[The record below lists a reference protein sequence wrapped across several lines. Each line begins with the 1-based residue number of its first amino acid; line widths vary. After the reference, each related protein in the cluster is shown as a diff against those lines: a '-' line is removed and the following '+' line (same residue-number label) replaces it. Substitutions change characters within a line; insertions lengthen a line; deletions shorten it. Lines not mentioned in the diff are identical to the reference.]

1 MGALRNLARH
11 RPVTVPRVWI
21 RPQPPVR
28 SLLPLCA
35 PGRGTVKLHTKI
47 VLGLALGAACGIAAN
62 QLAPGAEWVRWAG
75 DNIANPVGQI
85 FLRMLLMT
93 VIPLV
98 FTSITLGVAGIG
110 DIRRVGRVGA
120 RTLIY
125 FLLSTALS
133 AAIGLVLVNWFRPG
147 AGLAPEVREQLMTT
161 YRAQAQGLQAA
172 GTTHFGINT
181 FVNMVPRNPIQAA
194 AGMDLL
200 GVIFFSLVFGA
211 ALTLIPEDKA
221 RPLVRVLDAI
231 GEAIVRI
238 IDLAMKLAPYGVFG
252 LIFFTTSIFGW
263 GILNTLSKY
272 VLVVLLGLLL
282 HGAVSLS
289 LLVRVFGGL
298 SPRAFWSRIGASIVT
313 AFSTSSSN
321 ATLPTNIAVAEE
333 ELKIPPKIAGF
344 VLPLG
349 STMCMNGT
357 ALYEGVTVLFLAQVF
372 GVALG
377 LTAQIVVL
385 ILSVITAVGAA
396 GVPGGSLPLLMV
408 VLATVGVPAEG
419 IAIILGVDRIL
430 DMCRTTINVCGDL
443 TAAVYVARAEGEW
456 DPRPLNEK
464 A

>member
-1 MGALRNLARH
+1 M
-11 RPVTVPRVWI
+11 
-21 RPQPPVR
+21 
-28 SLLPLCA
+28 
-35 PGRGTVKLHTKI
+35 KLHSKI
-47 VLGLALGAACGIAAN
+47 VLGLVLGAASGIAAN
-62 QLAPGAEWVRWAG
+62 TLAPGAAWVRWVG
-75 DNIANPVGQI
+75 DNVAGPVGQV

-110 DIRRVGRVGA
+110 DIRKVGRVGI
-120 RTLIY
+120 RTLVY

-133 AAIGLVLVNWFRPG
+133 AAIGLVLVNLFRPG
-147 AGLAPEVREQLMTT
+147 AGLAPDVREQLMAT
-161 YRAQAQGLQAA
+161 YRSQAQGLQAA
-172 GTTHFGINT
+172 GSTRFGVET

-211 ALTLIPEDKA
+211 ALTLIAEEKA
-221 RPLVRVLDAI
+221 RPLLRVLDAV
-231 GEAIVRI
+231 GEAVVKI

-252 LIFFTTSIFGW
+252 LIFFTTSRFGW
-263 GILNTLSKY
+263 GL
-272 VLVVLLGLLL
+272 LVVIVVAGLLI
-282 HGAVSLS
+282 HGTVSLS
-289 LLVRVFGGL
+289 LLVRLFGGL
-298 SPRAFWSRIGASIVT
+298 DPRVFWSRIRASIVT

-372 GVALG
+372 GVSLDLG
-377 LTAQIVVL
+377 GQIVVL

-430 DMCRTTINVCGDL
+430 DMCRTTVNVCGDL
-443 TAAVYVARAEGEW
+443 TAAVYVARTESDW
-456 DPRPLNEK
+456 DPRVVGGDVRLAP
-464 A
+464 AA

>member
-1 MGALRNLARH
+1 M
-11 RPVTVPRVWI
+11 
-21 RPQPPVR
+21 
-28 SLLPLCA
+28 
-35 PGRGTVKLHTKI
+35 KLHTKI
-47 VLGLALGAACGIAAN
+47 VVGLVAGAACGVLANALAGGAWWMRWMHVDPAAA
-62 QLAPGAEWVRWAG
+62 APVVRWISDNVAG
-75 DNIANPVGQI
+75 PVGQV

-110 DIRRVGRVGA
+110 DIRRVGRVGS
-120 RTLIY
+120 RTLAY
-125 FLLSTALS
+125 FLISTALS
-133 AAIGLVLVNWFRPG
+133 AGIGLALVNVFQPG
-147 AGLAPEVREQLMTT
+147 AGLPPEVREQLMTT

-172 GTTHFGINT
+172 GTTHFGVDT

-211 ALTLIPEDKA
+211 ALTLIPEERA
-221 RPLVRVLDAI
+221 RPLVRVLEAVGDA
-231 GEAIVRI
+231 VVKI

-263 GILNTLSKY
+263 GILKSLSKY
-272 VLVVLLGLLL
+272 VLVVLFGLLL
-282 HGAVSLS
+282 HGTVSLS
-289 LLVRVFGGL
+289 LLVRLLGGL
-298 SPRAFWSRIGASIVT
+298 SPRVFWSRIRASIVT

-372 GVALG
+372 GVALDLG
-377 LTAQIVVL
+377 TQVVVL
-385 ILSVITAVGAA
+385 VLSVITAVGAA

-443 TAAVYVARAEGEW
+443 TAAVYVARTETDW
-456 DPRPLNEK
+456 DPRTVSPEVRL
-464 A
+464 APAA

>member
-1 MGALRNLARH
+1 
-11 RPVTVPRVWI
+11 
-21 RPQPPVR
+21 
-28 SLLPLCA
+28 
-35 PGRGTVKLHTKI
+35 VKLHTKI
-47 VLGLALGAACGIAAN
+47 VIGLLAGAACGVVANGLASGAPWIRWVGIPPEAA
-62 QLAPGAEWVRWAG
+62 AGPVRWIGANVAG
-75 DNIANPVGQI
+75 PVGQV

-98 FTSITLGVAGIG
+98 FTSIVLGVAGIG
-110 DIRRVGRVGA
+110 DIRKVGRVGT
-120 RTLIY
+120 RTLAY

-133 AAIGLVLVNWFRPG
+133 AAIGLVLVNVFRPG
-147 AGLAPEVREQLMTT
+147 VGLSPHVRAQLMET
-161 YRAQAQGLQAA
+161 YGAQAAGLQAA
-172 GTTHFGINT
+172 GTTHFGIDM

-211 ALTLIPEDKA
+211 ALTLVPEEKA
-221 RPLVRVLDAI
+221 RPLVRVLDAV
-231 GEAIVRI
+231 GEAVVKI
-238 IDLAMKLAPYGVFG
+238 IDLAMRLAPYGVFG

-263 GILNTLSKY
+263 GILQSLSKY
-272 VLVVLLGLLL
+272 VLVVLFGLLL

-289 LLVRVFGGL
+289 LLVRVLGGL
-298 SPRAFWSRIGASIVT
+298 SPRVFWSRIRASIVT

-372 GVALG
+372 GVSLDLG
-377 LTAQIVVL
+377 TQIVVL
-385 ILSVITAVGAA
+385 VLSVITAVGAA

-443 TAAVYVARAEGEW
+443 TAAVYVARTEGEW
-456 DPRPLNEK
+456 DPRSVNSEVKL
-464 A
+464 AA